1 MKWSKKRGIK
11 GARAHGCR
19 LYAVMQSHNE
29 GFQPI
34 SRTGIKRVASA
45 VDEHVGDAVW
55 CGRSY
60 YTNES
65 LEDKK
70 GTINMA
76 ECSTVRSSTAR
87 APSPP

>member
-1 MKWSKKRGIK
+1 M
-11 GARAHGCR
+11 
-19 LYAVMQSHNE
+19 
-29 GFQPI
+29 
-34 SRTGIKRVASA
+34 ASA